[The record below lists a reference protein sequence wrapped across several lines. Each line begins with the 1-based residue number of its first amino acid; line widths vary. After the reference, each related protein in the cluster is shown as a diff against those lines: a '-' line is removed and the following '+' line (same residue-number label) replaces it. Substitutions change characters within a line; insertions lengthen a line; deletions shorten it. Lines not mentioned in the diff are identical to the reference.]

1 MRSPTLKRLLNNLI
15 QLRQA
20 MNLTQEVFAESA
32 GMSYKYYQAVETGK
46 KPDLRLSTLERLAK
60 AHRLEVSQLLS
71 PLPPRLKTKL
81 RKSPAVQ
88 AKRKPPIPRREVTSP
103 H

>member
-1 MRSPTLKRLLNNLI
+1 
-15 QLRQA
+15 

-60 AHRLEVSQLLS
+60 AHRLEFSQLLS
-71 PLPPRLKTKL
+71 PLPPRPKAKP
-81 RKSPAVQ
+81 RKSPAEE
-88 AKRKPPIPRREVTSP
+88 AKRKAPVPRREVTSP
-103 H
+103 N